1 MDRPGTPAGPL
12 PPGPAGLR
20 LDASAAIAVTDV
32 DGRVTSWS
40 AGAQRLLGYAP
51 EDAVGKPLDD
61 LVGGGLALPADGRAR
76 VVPLLDGDRWAG
88 FLFLAMPADEPD
100 GPAEP
105 DDTALDEAEAAA
117 PALGPFAD
125 ATLMRWMFDQN
136 PDALMV
142 YDDDARVL
150 RVNPGLERATGR
162 SEAELR
168 GLRLTDF
175 LHGPAFEENEQRI
188 RKVAATGVV
197 DYMEHYASRV
207 PGETKAHV
215 WGVDIFPLR
224 DAGGRVRAVGLVAFD
239 HTQDTESRELLALL
253 AEARTRIGASLEVD
267 GTAQELAEV
276 IVPRLADFVSVD
288 LLDEVFRGEQP
299 PPVLSGPVE
308 LRRAAHRSV
317 PETVLSPGGMHLHPA
332 TSPITECMITGRPVM
347 RSFADP
353 AITEWLEQD
362 PPRAALVRKYGAH
375 SLIAAPVRARGATLG
390 AVTLVR
396 HGGSPE
402 RFRTS
407 HLTIT
412 DDLVT
417 RAAIYVDNARR
428 YARERSIA
436 LALQRSLL
444 PHGPPLLSA
453 VETAARYLPAG
464 GEAGGDWFDVI
475 PLPGARVGLVVGDV
489 VGHGISASATMGG
502 LRTAVRTLADI
513 DLPPDELL
521 THLDDIVTHSAYER
535 ETEECPVNDETGEAM
550 DDIPGDVGDIPGDV
564 GATCLYAVYDPVS
577 RVCSLARAG
586 HPAPLLVLPDGTATV
601 LDLPAG
607 PPLGLGSLPF
617 EAAEITVPEGGVL
630 ALFTNGLLTSR
641 GRDLDQR
648 LEQLREALA
657 SPAGSLEDLCDRVL
671 AAMRGGEAIGE
682 RRIDDIALLVARTRA
697 LDADHVASW
706 DLPSDPAFVAEA
718 RQRVGERLASW
729 GLDDMTFTTELVVSE
744 LVTNAIRYGGPPIQL
759 RLIRD
764 RRSLI
769 CEVSDGSG
777 TTPHM
782 RRARLSDEGGR
793 GLLLV
798 AQLTGRW
805 GTRHTPAGK
814 TIWAEQSLPTA

>member
-12 PPGPAGLR
+12 PPGPAGSR
-20 LDASAAIAVTDV
+20 LDQSAAIAVTDV

-40 AGAQRLLGYAP
+40 AGAQRLFGYTP
-51 EDAVGKPLDD
+51 REAVGAPLDE
-61 LVGGGLALPADGRAR
+61 LVGGGLPLPADGRAR
-76 VVPLLDGDRWAG
+76 VVPLLDGERWAG
-88 FLFLAMPADEPD
+88 FLFLALPADEPEQA
-100 GPAEP
+100 PP
-105 DDTALDEAEAAA
+105 D
-117 PALGPFAD
+117 LGPYAD
-125 ATLMRWMFDQN
+125 ATLMRWMFEQN
-136 PDALMV
+136 PDALV
-142 YDDDARVL
+142 VFDDDARVL

-168 GLRLTDF
+168 GLRLTEF
-175 LHGPAFEENEQRI
+175 LHGPAYEENEQRI
-188 RKVAATGVV
+188 RKVAATGVA

-207 PGETKAHV
+207 PGETRAHV
-215 WGVDIFPLR
+215 WGVDIYPLK

-239 HTQDTESRELLALL
+239 HTQETESRELLALL
-253 AEARTRIGASLEVD
+253 AEARTRIGASLEVE
-267 GTAQELAEV
+267 GTARELAEV

-299 PPVLSGPVE
+299 PAVLSGPVA

-317 PETVLSPGGMHLHPA
+317 PETVLSPGGMHLHPV
-332 TSPITECMITGRPVM
+332 TSPITECMVTGRPVM

-417 RAAIYVDNARR
+417 RAAVYVDNARR
-428 YARERSIA
+428 YAREHSIA
-436 LALQRSLL
+436 LALQHSLL
-444 PHGPPLLSA
+444 PQGPPRLSA
-453 VETAARYLPAG
+453 VEAAARYLPAG

-489 VGHGISASATMGG
+489 VGHGISASATMSG

-513 DLPPDELL
+513 DLPPEELL
-521 THLDDIVTHSAYER
+521 THLDDIVTHAASER
-535 ETEECPVNDETGEAM
+535 ETEECPVNTEAREA
-550 DDIPGDVGDIPGDV
+550 IGDIPGDV

-586 HPAPLLVLPDGTATV
+586 HPAPLLALPDGTVTV
-601 LDLPAG
+601 VDLPAG

-617 EAAEITVPEGGVL
+617 EAAEIAVPEGGVL

-641 GRDLDQR
+641 GRDVDQR
-648 LEQLREALA
+648 LEQLRRALA
-657 SPAGSLEDLCDRVL
+657 APAGSLEDLCDRVL

-697 LDADHVASW
+697 LDGNHVASW
-706 DLPSDPAFVAEA
+706 DLSGDPAHVAEA
-718 RQRVGERLASW
+718 RRRVSERLASW
-729 GLDDMTFTTELVVSE
+729 GLDDVVFTTELVVSE

-764 RRSLI
+764 HRSLI

-798 AQLTGRW
+798 AQLTDRW

-814 TIWAEQSLPTA
+814 TLWAEQSLASA